1 MNDNINDEERT
12 HHRNVFNSYRQYATF
27 HTAREI
33 GIDKRRRQLI
43 LQQSSVASTSSIDES
58 ILPSSHR
65 PTNTSEYKN
74 RQKLLHDA
82 AIRNQYFLDCA
93 LRHSGQETSQDVLRR
108 RRNRHQKDGGN
119 GDDSH
124 NDSHEGVSKDEGWVT
139 EEQISKVDSVLKSLA
154 RDWSADGKVER
165 SVAYDRIINA
175 IESYYANY
183 ITKSYRNCPD
193 YIHRRADVRIAVPG
207 SGLGRL
213 AWELYSRGYTVEGSD
228 FSLPMLVASDFILN
242 GRCGVRSDGENDV
255 TTTTTQLQF
264 AISPWLAETKNVLSI
279 ENRVRSVI
287 VPDIDPGIVLLQ
299 SPKEQHDEEEEAEF
313 TMLAGEFLHL
323 YSHLVPDQQQRQQT
337 QPNDNNND
345 NNKHSS
351 PHQQCQK
358 RFHVVACSYFLDT
371 APTLPHYLQ
380 TIYHMLEIGGLLVHF
395 GPLMYHWSGHGN
407 LLPGDEDVVVD
418 TNVGIT
424 AGVGEH
430 DYTSS
435 NIQQIKS
442 SYNTRNDRLD
452 SRYLISIDYTWDEV
466 HEMLTNIGFEI
477 IVEERNIPAR
487 YTGDA
492 CSMMHVLY
500 DCVFCVARRIR

>member
-1 MNDNINDEERT
+1 MEE
-12 HHRNVFNSYRQYATF
+12 
-27 HTAREI
+27 E
-33 GIDKRRRQLI
+33 
-43 LQQSSVASTSSIDES
+43 
-58 ILPSSHR
+58 
-65 PTNTSEYKN
+65 
-74 RQKLLHDA
+74 
-82 AIRNQYFLDCA
+82 
-93 LRHSGQETSQDVLRR
+93 
-108 RRNRHQKDGGN
+108 
-119 GDDSH
+119 
-124 NDSHEGVSKDEGWVT
+124 WVT

-154 RDWSADGKVER
+154 RDWSADGKDER

-175 IESYYANY
+175 IESYYENNT
-183 ITKSYRNCPD
+183 TKSYNCPD
-193 YIHRRADVRIAVPG
+193 HIHRRANVRIAVPG

-323 YSHLVPDQQQRQQT
+323 YSHFLPDQQQT
-337 QPNDNNND
+337 QPNDNNYKD
-345 NNKHSS
+345 KHSS
-351 PHQQCQK
+351 PHQQRQNK
-358 RFHVVACSYFLDT
+358 FHVVACSFFLDT

-380 TIYHMLEIGGLLVHF
+380 TIYHMLEVGGLLVHF

-487 YTGDA
+487 YTSDA
-492 CSMMHVLY
+492 CSMMHVVY

>member
-1 MNDNINDEERT
+1 MEERT

-27 HTAREI
+27 HTTREI
-33 GIDKRRRQLI
+33 GIDKRRCQLI
-43 LQQSSVASTSSIDES
+43 LQQSLVASTSIES

-65 PTNTSEYKN
+65 PTTSEYKN
-74 RQKLLHDA
+74 RQTLLHDA

-108 RRNRHQKDGGN
+108 RRKRHPKDEGN
-119 GDDSH
+119 GDYSH
-124 NDSHEGVSKDEGWVT
+124 DGASKEEEGWVT

-154 RDWSADGKVER
+154 RDWSADGKDER

-175 IESYYANY
+175 IESYYYENTT
-183 ITKSYRNCPD
+183 TKSSRNYCPH
-193 YIHRRADVRIAVPG
+193 IHRRANVRIAVPG

-213 AWELYSRGYTVEGSD
+213 ACELYSRGYTVEGSD

-242 GRCGVRSDGENDV
+242 GRCGFRNDGENDV
-255 TTTTTQLQF
+255 TATTTSTQLQF

-287 VPDIDPGIVLLQ
+287 VPDIDPDIVLLQ
-299 SPKEQHDEEEEAEF
+299 SPKEQHDEEEAEF

-323 YSHLVPDQQQRQQT
+323 YSHFLPDQQQT
-337 QPNDNNND
+337 QPNDND
-345 NNKHSS
+345 RHSS
-351 PHQQCQK
+351 SHQQRQK
-358 RFHVVACSYFLDT
+358 KFHVVACSYFLDT

-380 TIYHMLEIGGLLVHF
+380 TIYHMLEVGGLLVHF
-395 GPLMYHWSGHGN
+395 GPLMYHWSGHGS
-407 LLPGDEDVVVD
+407 LLPGDNDVVD
-418 TNVGIT
+418 TNVGIV
-424 AGVGEH
+424 AGESECNNI
-430 DYTSS
+430 T
-435 NIQQIKS
+435 NTKIQQMKS

-487 YTGDA
+487 YTSDA
-492 CSMMHVLY
+492 CSMMHVVY